1 MALMPSTCSPR
12 YSDSRKSTTASS
24 STTNNDGLWPT
35 VQTCSQ
41 QACSHMRAPR
51 NAFVKPSA
59 GGRTLAAILRMSMSH
74 LHVLEETQVHQRQD
88 QQHWPQ
94 RLSCRQYSASPA
106 SWSMLD
112 LMN

>member
-1 MALMPSTCSPR
+1 MGTHIRSTSLQR
-12 YSDSRKSTTASS
+12 WRTTASS
-24 STTNNDGLWPT
+24 STTNSDGLWPT
-35 VQTCSQ
+35 VPTYSQ
-41 QACSHMRAPR
+41 QACSRTLAPR
-51 NAFVKPSA
+51 SAFVRPAA